1 MEKYG
6 DSLEYDLF
14 CRTGHSTKELGS
26 TLDWA
31 TMYNFVTH
39 LDEHS
44 AFAKQVSPDAV
55 EWGSITKTNF
65 ILADIFD
72 MLSAIN
78 YNVRQLGGGKTLQKP
93 KPYPRPGKNSNKQ
106 RFGKGAIPVTD
117 IRDWVKS
124 YRKK

>member
-1 MEKYG
+1 
-6 DSLEYDLF
+6 
-14 CRTGHSTKELGS
+14 
-26 TLDWA
+26 
-31 TMYNFVTH
+31 MYNFVTH
-39 LDEHS
+39 LDDKS
-44 AFAKQVSPDAV
+44 AFARKLSPEVA

-78 YNVRQLGGGKTLQKP
+78 FNLRQIAGGTNMQKP
-93 KPYPRPGKNSNKQ
+93 KPYKRPGKDNEQKI
-106 RFGKGAIPVTD
+106 GKGAIPVTD

>member
-72 MLSAIN
+72 ILSAIN
-78 YNVRQLGGGKTLQKP
+78 YNIRKMVGGNNIQKP
-93 KPYPRPGKNSNKQ
+93 KPYKRPGKDNKQ
-106 RFGKGAIPVTD
+106 KFGKGAIPVKD